1 MSGLSAL
8 DRIIANNK
16 LAADSLEAMKREVS
30 WRFPL
35 LLTENNFKVI
45 FSSRA

>member
-16 LAADSLEAMKREVS
+16 LAEESLEAMKREVS
-30 WRFPL
+30 
-35 LLTENNFKVI
+35 
-45 FSSRA
+45 